1 MLVPHLHFCNQ
12 ADSRTINAA
21 KSGKPGHNRGIRPNT
36 GTTHTHTVT
45 LVSANYTTIQWFALV
60 LSLVRRGAQPM
71 GPYSQHLH
79 VLMSYQSRS
88 KRTAIVPVIP
98 AFLKA
103 FSAFTSLFLFDIVA
117 DTTGL

>member
-1 MLVPHLHFCNQ
+1 
-12 ADSRTINAA
+12 
-21 KSGKPGHNRGIRPNT
+21 
-36 GTTHTHTVT
+36 
-45 LVSANYTTIQWFALV
+45 
-60 LSLVRRGAQPM
+60 M